1 MDPVVQA
8 ELLKGHLEG
17 LVLAVL
23 ADEPLHGYAV
33 MEKLKSR
40 SEDAISI
47 EGGTLYPL
55 LHRIEEAGLVKS
67 SWSTIHGRKRRTY
80 ALTAKGR
87 RALEEKRSVWKD
99 FVTSMSLVMNKSA
112 RTSR

>member
-1 MDPVVQA
+1 VQA

-23 ADEPLHGYAV
+23 ADGPLHGYAV
-33 MEKLKSR
+33 MENLRTASG
-40 SEDAISI
+40 DAIAI

-67 SWSTIHGRKRRTY
+67 SWSTIKGRKRRTY
-80 ALTAKGR
+80 SLTAKGT
-87 RALEEKRSVWKD
+87 RALKERRHAWGD
-99 FVTSMSLVMNKSA
+99 FVTALGAVMERSPKGA
-112 RTSR
+112 R